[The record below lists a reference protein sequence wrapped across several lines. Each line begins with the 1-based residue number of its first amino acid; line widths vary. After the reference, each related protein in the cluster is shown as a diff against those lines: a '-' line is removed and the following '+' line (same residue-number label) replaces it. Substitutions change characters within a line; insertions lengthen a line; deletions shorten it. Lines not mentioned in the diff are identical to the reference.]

1 MERWQEL
8 FDKDKIKKAIELIIE
23 AIGEDKNREGLKDT
37 PDRIADMYEEI
48 FKGLYENPRE
58 HLKNNFIEE
67 KHQEMVI
74 LRNISFFSMCEHHF
88 LPFFGKAH
96 VGYIP
101 NKKIVGISKIA
112 RVVDTLAKKPQLQER
127 LTSEIADII
136 FEEINPLGLGVV
148 LEAEH
153 LCMIMRG
160 IKKPG
165 SMIVTSAIRGGFRKY
180 ASTRSEFLF
189 LISRGKDEF
198 DG

>member
-1 MERWQEL
+1 L
-8 FDKDKIKKAIELIIE
+8 FDKNKIKKAVELIIE
-23 AIGEDKNREGLKDT
+23 AIGEDKEREGLRDT
-37 PDRIADMYEEI
+37 PERIADMYEEI
-48 FKGLYENPRE
+48 FKGLYEDPRIY
-58 HLKNNFIEE
+58 LKNGFVEE

-88 LPFFGKAH
+88 LPFFGQAH
-96 VGYIP
+96 IGYIP
-101 NKKIVGISKIA
+101 NEKLVGISKIA

-127 LTSEIADII
+127 LTSEIADIL
-136 FEEINPLGLGVV
+136 FEEIKPLGLGVV

-165 SMIVTSAIRGGFRKY
+165 SKIVTSAIRGGFRKY

-198 DG
+198 YG

>member
-1 MERWQEL
+1 M
-8 FDKDKIKKAIELIIE
+8 FDKDKIKKAVELIIE
-23 AIGEDKNREGLKDT
+23 AIGEDKNREGLKET
-37 PDRIADMYEEI
+37 PERIADMYEEI
-48 FKGLYENPRE
+48 FKGLYEDARE
-58 HLKNNFIEE
+58 HLKNGFIEE

-88 LPFFGKAH
+88 LPFYGKAH

-101 NKKIVGISKIA
+101 SGKLVGISKIA

-127 LTSEIADII
+127 LTSEIADTI
-136 FEEINPLGLGVV
+136 FDEIKPLGLGVV

>member
-1 MERWQEL
+1 M
-8 FDKDKIKKAIELIIE
+8 FDKEKIKKAIELIIE
-23 AIGEDKNREGLKDT
+23 AIGEDKEREGLKDT
-37 PDRIADMYEEI
+37 PERVADMYEEI
-48 FKGLYENPRE
+48 FKGLKENPRE
-58 HLKNNFIEE
+58 YLKNGFFEE

-74 LRNISFFSMCEHHF
+74 LRNISFFSMCEHHL

-101 NKKIVGISKIA
+101 NKKLVGISKIA
-112 RVVDTLAKKPQLQER
+112 RVVDTLARKPQLQER

-136 FEEINPLGLGVV
+136 YDEIKPLGLGVV
-148 LEAEH
+148 LEAQH

-165 SMIVTSAIRGGFRKY
+165 SIIVTSAIRGGFRKY

-189 LISRGKDEF
+189 LISKGRDEF